1 MFVMQSTHQRA
12 LDRIAALEQQ
22 LQQSTQECSKL
33 KEELTKLTTKAEHA
47 SVRFDFDA
55 DFQKATP
62 VVAFN
67 DDSVEKLLE
76 IRRISPNATDSF
88 SVQLALLTL
97 AEEVAGQIVD
107 LYAVDPVE
115 V

>member
-1 MFVMQSTHQRA
+1 MFCLLSTYEKARQEA
-12 LDRIAALEQQ
+12 DELRIQLEQANQKITQ
-22 LQQSTQECSKL
+22 LEYDLSV
-33 KEELTKLTTKAEHA
+33 LTSKAETA

-62 VVAFN
+62 VITFN
-67 DDSVEKLLE
+67 DESVEKLLE
-76 IRRISPNATDSF
+76 IRRITPGSTDQF

-107 LYAVDPVE
+107 LYTDPQD
-115 V
+115 